1 MCLCC
6 RRSVSLC
13 HIKVCLSSNPA
24 ALIGGLAECCRVDL
38 NPVLAAGRIVS
49 QITSARRLYGFAA
62 ALRASLLAKI
72 ATSIRRLAARPPSVS
87 LLATGSVSPSP
98 RVAMRAPFTPC
109 EMR

>member
-6 RRSVSLC
+6 RRSVSPC
-13 HIKVCLSSNPA
+13 HIKVCLADNPEPR
-24 ALIGGLAECCRVDL
+24 IGGLAECCSVDF
-38 NPVLAAGRIVS
+38 NPVLVAERIVS
-49 QITSARRLYGFAA
+49 QITSVRRPYGFAA

-98 RVAMRAPFTPC
+98 RVAMRPPLTPW
-109 EMR
+109 EVR